1 MNQIKIGNFISEE
14 RKKKGFTQVELADRL
29 GISNKTISKWERGN
43 GFPEVSLL
51 LPLCGELGISVNEL
65 ITGERIAEEEY
76 RKKAEENMVEIIK
89 KSKVSK
95 QEKIIS
101 LLLTLSIV
109 AVTIAGSILG
119 AYFKAPEAQA
129 AIGIMTIVSWS
140 CFVAVWIATTIS
152 LRKNKKQGVTA
163 L

>member
-51 LPLCGELGISVNEL
+51 LPLCEELGISINEL

-76 RKKAEENMVEIIK
+76 RKKAEENMVDIIK
-89 KSKVSK
+89 KTKVSK
-95 QEKIIS
+95 QERIIS
-101 LLLTLSIV
+101 LLLTLSII
-109 AVTIAGSILG
+109 AITIAGCILG
-119 AYFKAPEAQA
+119 AYFKAAEAQA
-129 AIGIMTIVSWS
+129 VIGIMTIVSWV
-140 CFVAVWIATTIS
+140 CIVAVWIATTIC
-152 LRKNKKQGVTA
+152 LRKK
-163 L
+163 